1 MPSLPAALVNPPSD
15 INVSKSSKVRATVA
29 DESAPALVSDVAC
42 ELILMACAPA
52 RAIAAIKVV
61 LNILVLFL
69 FCLILINLWLDLSF
83 NLGNKVF
90 IRSNNEDF
98 F

>member
-1 MPSLPAALVNPPSD
+1 
-15 INVSKSSKVRATVA
+15 
-29 DESAPALVSDVAC
+29 
-42 ELILMACAPA
+42 MACAPA
-52 RAIAAIKVV
+52 RAIAAIRIV
-61 LNILVLFL
+61 LNILVLIL

-98 F
+98 SEHPILIEKPRFPETEVSLSNHD